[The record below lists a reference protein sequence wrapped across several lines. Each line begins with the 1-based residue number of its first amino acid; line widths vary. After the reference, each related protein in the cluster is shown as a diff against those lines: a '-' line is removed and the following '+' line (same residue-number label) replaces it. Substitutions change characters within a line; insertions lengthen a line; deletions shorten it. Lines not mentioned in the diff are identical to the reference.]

1 MRSVNLDWQA
11 CLVLV
16 SGTHHCP
23 LARDAAQDIALSQM
37 SYLKPVTLLIILAN
51 AAVYYLQQ
59 AGGDGLV
66 LAFGLWPL
74 ESGRFAPVQVVT
86 YSFLH
91 ASVMHLAINM
101 LAVLMFGS
109 DVEHELGS
117 LRFVGYYLGCVAAA
131 ALVQLAVAV
140 VTGGIDRPTLG
151 ASGGV
156 FGVLIAFGMMF
167 PRQKLVPLI
176 LPIPVPAWV
185 FVSFYGLLELALGIV
200 ETRDG
205 VAHFAHL
212 GGMLGGWLMLCYWL
226 PKRRTAT

>member
-1 MRSVNLDWQA
+1 
-11 CLVLV
+11 
-16 SGTHHCP
+16 
-23 LARDAAQDIALSQM
+23 M

-51 AAVYYLQQ
+51 VGVFYLQQ
-59 AGGDGLV
+59 STDQDFA
-66 LAFGLWPL
+66 LAFALWPV
-74 ESGRFAPVQVVT
+74 ESGHFEPGQVLT

-91 ASVMHLAINM
+91 ASLTHLGVNM

-117 LRFVGYYLGCVAAA
+117 WRFALYYLGCVVAA
-131 ALVQLAVAV
+131 ALVQLSVAIII
-140 VTGGIDRPTLG
+140 GNIDRPTLG

-156 FGVLIAFGMMF
+156 FGVLIGFGMLF

-176 LPIPVPAWV
+176 LPIPVPAWL

-200 ETRDG
+200 ETHDG

-212 GGMLGGWLMLCYWL
+212 GGMLGGWLLMRYWL
-226 PKRRTAT
+226 PRRRVAG

>member
-1 MRSVNLDWQA
+1 MA
-11 CLVLV
+11 
-16 SGTHHCP
+16 
-23 LARDAAQDIALSQM
+23 
-37 SYLKPVTLLIILAN
+37 YLKPVTLLVILAN
-51 AAVYYLQQ
+51 VAVYYLQQ
-59 AGGDGLV
+59 TGGDELV

-74 ESGRFAPVQVVT
+74 ESGRFAPGQVLT
-86 YSFLH
+86 YAFLH
-91 ASVMHLAINM
+91 ASLVHLAVNM

-117 LRFVGYYLGCVAAA
+117 WRFAAYYLGCVAAA

-140 VTGGIDRPTLG
+140 ITGVADRPTLG

-156 FGVLIAFGMMF
+156 FGVLIAFGMLF

-205 VAHFAHL
+205 IAHFAHL
-212 GGMLGGWLMLCYWL
+212 GGMLGGWLILCYWL
-226 PKRRTAT
+226 PKRQAAS

>member
-1 MRSVNLDWQA
+1 
-11 CLVLV
+11 
-16 SGTHHCP
+16 
-23 LARDAAQDIALSQM
+23 M
-37 SYLKPVTLLIILAN
+37 SYLKPVTLLLILAN
-51 AAVYYLQQ
+51 VAVYYLQQ

-74 ESGRFAPVQVVT
+74 ESGHFAPAQVVT
-86 YSFLH
+86 YIFLQ
-91 ASVMHLAINM
+91 ASLMHLAINM

-109 DVEHELGS
+109 DVEHELGTW
-117 LRFVGYYLGCVAAA
+117 RFAAYYLGCVAAA

-176 LPIPVPAWV
+176 VPIPVPAWV
-185 FVSFYGLLELALGIV
+185 FVSVYGLLELALGIR

-226 PKRRTAT
+226 PKRQPAS